1 MKKIMIG
8 LVAVSSLVFGTGCG
22 GDVCEDIADA
32 YESLDEKTEDC
43 PTLNAIISE
52 VEFSDEDIDECK
64 EQFEDCSDDE
74 KDKLNDSIDCIND
87 LPDCES
93 GGEQA
98 WAAKLQ
104 ACANESDDVTC
115 E

>member
-32 YESLDEKTEDC
+32 FEGLDAKTEDC
-43 PTLNAIISE
+43 PSINA
-52 VEFSDEDIDECK
+52 VVGNLEFTDEDIDECK
-64 EQFEDCSDDE
+64 SDFEDCSGDD
-74 KDKLNDSIDCIND
+74 KDALNDTIDCIND
-87 LPDCES
+87 LPDCEE
-93 GGEQA
+93 GEEASWSQ
-98 WAAKLQ
+98 KFT
-104 ACANESDDVTC
+104 ACSEKSEDVTC